1 MNSFNGKLRDEGLRK
16 TLLATLRH
24 ACNTV
29 EEWQEDFNWRGPP
42 SAWATGHR
50 WNFCRE
56 RQGTRWRPNARNLT
70 PRLRAK
76 LEGPWGSGQRIPR
89 LRV

>member
-1 MNSFNGKLRDEGLRK
+1 MAILNWVKKTGIDRHFIAPVKPRQNGFINSFNGKLRDEGLRK
-16 TLLATLRH
+16 TLLATFRH

-56 RQGTRWRPNARNLT
+56 RQGTR
-70 PRLRAK
+70 
-76 LEGPWGSGQRIPR
+76 
-89 LRV
+89 